1 MQSVY
6 LFFIFFNILFKNVA
20 FYNIFIINYIIFFI
34 FTYMILYIII
44 LIIFIIIWISYNLFL
59 YTYSKKLDLLEQ
71 IIIQRFEKRANL
83 IPSLYQ
89 ITKNYL
95 NKHDLVFEEIMK
107 LRKIQLNTF
116 WEEFLLHLNNEV
128 KIHSELNF
136 IFKLSNDNQKLQKN
150 YKFLLLK
157 DLFLEQSLKIWEK
170 VKLYR
175 LIIKKFNKLLKYKKF
190 TIIWF
195 FFDIKEKHDI

>member
-1 MQSVY
+1 MQLVY
-6 LFFIFFNILFKNVA
+6 SFFIFFNILFKNVA
-20 FYNIFIINYIIFFI
+20 FYNIFNINYIIFFI
-34 FTYMILYIII
+34 LTCMNLYIILLI
-44 LIIFIIIWISYNLFL
+44 LFIIIWIFYNLFL
-59 YTYSKKLDLLEQ
+59 HTYSKKLWFLEQ

-89 ITKNYL
+89 ITKNDL

-116 WEEFLLHLNNEV
+116 WEDFLVHLHNEI
-128 KIHSELNF
+128 KIHNELNF
-136 IFKLSNDNQKLQKN
+136 IFKLANNNHALDKN

-157 DLFLEQSLKIWEK
+157 DLFLEQSLKVWEK

-175 LIIKKFNKLLKYKKF
+175 SIIKKFNKLLKYKKF